1 MFDEAELSSWETSGL
16 LCSRSLDY
24 GFKVVPSRRTVFDE
38 AEPSSDCSRNLDYR
52 VQGLAPGAELS
63 VDIAGELLYN
73 IDRLMSGN
81 YLNVVD
87 WKGLL
92 V

>member
-1 MFDEAELSSWETSGL
+1 MFDEAETSSG
-16 LCSRSLDY
+16 
-24 GFKVVPSRRTVFDE
+24 
-38 AEPSSDCSRNLDYR
+38 AHRNLDYR
-52 VQGLAPGAELS
+52 VQGLAPAAELS

-81 YLNVVD
+81 DLNVVD

>member
-1 MFDEAELSSWETSGL
+1 M
-16 LCSRSLDY
+16 
-24 GFKVVPSRRTVFDE
+24 FDE

-81 YLNVVD
+81 DLNVVD

>member
-1 MFDEAELSSWETSGL
+1 MFD
-16 LCSRSLDY
+16 
-24 GFKVVPSRRTVFDE
+24 V
-38 AEPSSDCSRNLDYR
+38 AEPSVDCSRKFDYR
-52 VQGLAPGAELS
+52 VQGLAPAAEFSRCCAELS

-81 YLNVVD
+81 DLNVVD

>member
-1 MFDEAELSSWETSGL
+1 MFDEAGTSSG
-16 LCSRSLDY
+16 
-24 GFKVVPSRRTVFDE
+24 
-38 AEPSSDCSRNLDYR
+38 AHRNLDYR
-52 VQGLAPGAELS
+52 VQGLAPGAEFSRWFAELS

-81 YLNVVD
+81 DLNVVE
-87 WKGLL
+87 WEGLL

>member
-1 MFDEAELSSWETSGL
+1 MFDEAETSSDVE
-16 LCSRSLDY
+16 RSLDFVR
-24 GFKVVPSRRTVFDE
+24 GDPPLFDE
-38 AEPSSDCSRNLDYR
+38 AETSSGAHRNLDYR
-52 VQGLAPGAELS
+52 GQGLAPGAEFSRWFAELS

-81 YLNVVD
+81 DLNVVD

>member
-1 MFDEAELSSWETSGL
+1 MTLSAATRRCLMRQELHPAHTETLTIGCRGWPLPPGAEF
-16 LCSRSLDY
+16 SRW
-24 GFKVVPSRRTVFDE
+24 
-38 AEPSSDCSRNLDYR
+38 C
-52 VQGLAPGAELS
+52 AELS

-81 YLNVVD
+81 DLNVVD

>member
-1 MFDEAELSSWETSGL
+1 M
-16 LCSRSLDY
+16 
-24 GFKVVPSRRTVFDE
+24 FDE

-52 VQGLAPGAELS
+52 VQGLAPGAEVSRWFAELS

-81 YLNVVD
+81 DLNAVD